1 MGIGEVDWNAMIDW
15 LSLMIEIENI
25 INKSWVED
33 NDEIQLFYSLF

>member
-1 MGIGEVDWNAMIDW
+1 MGIGEVDRNAMIDW
-15 LSLMIEIENI
+15 LMIENI